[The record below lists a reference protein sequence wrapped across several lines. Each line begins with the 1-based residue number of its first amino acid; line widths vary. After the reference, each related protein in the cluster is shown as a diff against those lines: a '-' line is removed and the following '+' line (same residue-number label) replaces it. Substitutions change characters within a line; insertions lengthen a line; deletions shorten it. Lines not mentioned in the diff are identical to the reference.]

1 MANMVVARFADGR
14 TVKGNSLDVDP
25 NRPRC
30 HVRTAEGEM
39 VDVALD
45 DLKAL
50 FFVKS
55 LDGDSSHVEGSAIA
69 PGDARMRGAR
79 LIEVTF
85 ADGEKLVGLSTRF
98 PPNKKLFFLVPVD
111 TASNNV
117 RILVNERHIASMAPL
132 PVPPPA

>member
-25 NRPRC
+25 NRPRR

-55 LDGDSSHVEGSAIA
+55 
-69 PGDARMRGAR
+69 
-79 LIEVTF
+79 
-85 ADGEKLVGLSTRF
+85 
-98 PPNKKLFFLVPVD
+98 LVPVD